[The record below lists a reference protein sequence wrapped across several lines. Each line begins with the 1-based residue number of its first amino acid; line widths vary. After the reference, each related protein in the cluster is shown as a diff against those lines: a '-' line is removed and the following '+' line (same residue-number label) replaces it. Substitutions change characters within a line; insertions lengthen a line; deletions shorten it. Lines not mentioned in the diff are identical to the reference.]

1 MYGREESRS
10 IVLATHW
17 ENVLE
22 NTCSRY
28 KMQKQTCEIMV
39 FGLGYEKSNIL
50 IKNPLFRVV

>member
-17 ENVLE
+17 ENLLE
-22 NTCSRY
+22 NTCSRH

-39 FGLGYEKSNIL
+39 FGLG
-50 IKNPLFRVV
+50 